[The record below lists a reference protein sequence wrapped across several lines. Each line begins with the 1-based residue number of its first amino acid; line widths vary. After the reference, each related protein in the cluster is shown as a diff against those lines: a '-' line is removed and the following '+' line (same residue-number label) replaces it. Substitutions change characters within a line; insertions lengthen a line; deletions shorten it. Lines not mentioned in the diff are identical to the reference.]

1 MTGGPPET
9 IPLRLDGYTDLPP
22 GKIANVVTFLEMTAP
37 PPTRP
42 EPPPDDLVVRHVPD
56 PDPAWF
62 RALCRRIG
70 ENWLWTFLP
79 LMPEDELV
87 ALLRNPA
94 IEILVLEQN
103 GEAIG
108 VAELDRRQPGEVEIV
123 LFGVAPEAI
132 GTGAAHRLM
141 NGVLARAFR
150 PGTGRVWLHTC
161 THDHP
166 AAVPFYLRAGFK
178 PYKFAIEVSDD
189 PRLTGDYPE
198 SAAPHV
204 AVIRPK

>member
-1 MTGGPPET
+1 MET

-37 PPTRP
+37 PAAGP
-42 EPPPDDLVVRHVPD
+42 EPPPGDLAVRRAID
-56 PDPAWF
+56 PDPTWY

-70 ENWLWTFLP
+70 EDWLWTFLP

-87 ALLRNPA
+87 ALLREPA
-94 IEILVLEQN
+94 IEIHVLERD

-123 LFGVAPEAI
+123 LFGVVPEAI
-132 GTGAAHRLM
+132 GSGAAHRLM
-141 NGVLARAFR
+141 GGILNASFR
-150 PGTGRVWLHTC
+150 PGTRRVWLHTC

-166 AAVPFYLRAGFK
+166 AAVAFYLRAGFK
-178 PYKFAIEVSDD
+178 PYKYAIEVSDD
-189 PRLTGDYPE
+189 PRLTGGYPE
-198 SAAPHV
+198 TAAPHV
-204 AVIRPK
+204 PVIRPK